1 MHCGIMFP
9 IIPESN
15 FTPISFYSREGV
27 EAERNVN
34 YEKKTQNIEFDEID
48 LSDDLPKDLTNIR
61 IKSPLIKPVS
71 NGKKKSKKKKAIP

>member
-1 MHCGIMFP
+1 MTLQ
-9 IIPESN
+9 IPDP
-15 FTPISFYSREGV
+15 TR
-27 EAERNVN
+27 RTQNVN

>member
-1 MHCGIMFP
+1 MTLQ
-9 IIPESN
+9 IPDP
-15 FTPISFYSREGV
+15 TRGV
-27 EAERNVN
+27 HNVN